1 MESLPL
7 AKQASLPAGAAIDTE
22 AVGEVLRQL
31 TGISLRAGKKEL
43 VESRLRRKLRELGL
57 SDVKDYL
64 KRVEANSRERQAF
77 INLLTTNESRF
88 FRTERV
94 WQYLERTFLP
104 AWAEQHVGKRLQIW
118 SGAASSGQEAY
129 SLAMLCQEF
138 GAKWAISNPRQKP
151 FEYRIWASDIDT
163 EILTTAQEG
172 WYEAAQWES
181 LRRDRPFWFDR
192 YAKAQRGGYA
202 VAETLKIRVEFSQ
215 HNLLRAWA
223 ASAQFDLVMLRN
235 VLIYFEEA
243 EQLTVLRHVVDT
255 LRPGGTLVLGES
267 ESLGQLEAGMAKENL
282 AVQYVAP
289 QIYARPVEGRSSVG
303 RATSQA
309 QGRK

>member
-94 WQYLERTFLP
+94 WQYLEKTFLP
-104 AWAEQHVGKRLQIW
+104 AWAEQHAGKRLQIW

-163 EILTTAQEG
+163 AILATAQEG

-192 YAKAQRGGYA
+192 YAKALRGGYA
-202 VAETLKIRVEFSQ
+202 VVESLKSRVEFSQ
-215 HNLLRAWA
+215 HNLLRGWA

-243 EQLTVLRHVVDT
+243 EQLTVLRHVVDA

-267 ESLGQLEAGMAKENL
+267 ESLGQIEARMAQENF
-282 AVQYVAP
+282 AVQYLAP
-289 QIYARPVEGRSSVG
+289 QIYARPAEGRSSVG
-303 RATSQA
+303 RANSQA